1 MPNTNTNTYNT
12 TFSIREAAAYCGFS
26 VSTLNRLRNIQDFP
40 KALQIS
46 IRRIGFLKNEI
57 DEWLRTRK
65 RSIVGDLSEHREKIR
80 CPQTPQHL
88 EQIRQEHIRAK
99 LAS

>member
-1 MPNTNTNTYNT
+1 MIYTKKEM
-12 TFSIREAAAYCGFS
+12 FSIREAAAYCGFS

-40 KALQIS
+40 KALNIS
-46 IRRIGFLKNEI
+46 IRRIGFLRNEI

-88 EQIRQEHIRAK
+88 EQIRQKHIRAK
-99 LAS
+99 LAL

>member
-1 MPNTNTNTYNT
+1 MIYTKKEM
-12 TFSIREAAAYCGFS
+12 FSIREAAAYCGFS

-40 KALQIS
+40 KALNIS
-46 IRRIGFLKNEI
+46 IRRIGFLRNEI

-80 CPQTPQHL
+80 CPQTPHDL
-88 EQIRQEHIRAK
+88 EQIRQKHIRAK

>member
-1 MPNTNTNTYNT
+1 MIYTKKEM
-12 TFSIREAAAYCGFS
+12 FSIREAAAYCGFS

-40 KALQIS
+40 KALNIS
-46 IRRIGFLKNEI
+46 IRRIGFLRNEI

>member
-1 MPNTNTNTYNT
+1 MIYTKKEM
-12 TFSIREAAAYCGFS
+12 FSIREAAAYCGFS

-40 KALQIS
+40 KALNIS
-46 IRRIGFLKNEI
+46 IRRIGFLRNEI

-80 CPQTPQHL
+80 CPQTPQDL
-88 EQIRQEHIRAK
+88 EQIRQKHIQAK

>member
-1 MPNTNTNTYNT
+1 MVYTKKEM
-12 TFSIREAAAYCGFS
+12 FSIREAAAYCGFS

-40 KALQIS
+40 KALNIS

>member
-1 MPNTNTNTYNT
+1 MIYTKKEM
-12 TFSIREAAAYCGFS
+12 FSIREAAAYCGFS

-40 KALQIS
+40 KALNIN

>member
-1 MPNTNTNTYNT
+1 MIYTKKEM
-12 TFSIREAAAYCGFS
+12 FSIREAAAYCGFS

-40 KALQIS
+40 KALNIS
-46 IRRIGFLKNEI
+46 IRRIGFLRNEI

-65 RSIVGDLSEHREKIR
+65 RSIVGDLSEHRKKIR
-80 CPQTPQHL
+80 CPQTPQDL
-88 EQIRQEHIRAK
+88 EQIRQKHIRAK

>member
-1 MPNTNTNTYNT
+1 MIYTRKEM
-12 TFSIREAAAYCGFS
+12 FSIREAAAYCGFS

-40 KALQIS
+40 KALNIS
-46 IRRIGFLKNEI
+46 IRRIGFLRNEI

-80 CPQTPQHL
+80 CPQTPQDL
-88 EQIRQEHIRAK
+88 EQIRQKHIQAK

>member
-46 IRRIGFLKNEI
+46 IRRIGFLKDEI
-57 DEWLRTRK
+57 DEWLRT
-65 RSIVGDLSEHREKIR
+65 
-80 CPQTPQHL
+80 
-88 EQIRQEHIRAK
+88 
-99 LAS
+99 

>member
-1 MPNTNTNTYNT
+1 MFNTSNKILCLSATA
-12 TFSIREAAAYCGFS
+12 EYCGFS
-26 VSTLNRLRNIQDFP
+26 VSTLNRLRIIQDFP
-40 KALQIS
+40 KAIQIS
-46 IRRIGFLKNEI
+46 ERRIGFLKDEI

-80 CPQTPQHL
+80 CPQTPQDL
-88 EQIRQEHIRAK
+88 EQIRQKHIQAK

>member
-1 MPNTNTNTYNT
+1 MIYTKKEM
-12 TFSIREAAAYCGFS
+12 FSIREAAAYCGFS

-40 KALQIS
+40 KALNIS
-46 IRRIGFLKNEI
+46 IRRIGFLRNEI

-80 CPQTPQHL
+80 CPQTPQDL
-88 EQIRQEHIRAK
+88 EQIRQKHIQAK
-99 LAS
+99 LAL

>member
-1 MPNTNTNTYNT
+1 MIYTRKEM
-12 TFSIREAAAYCGFS
+12 FSIREAAAYCGFS

-65 RSIVGDLSEHREKIR
+65 RSIVGNLSEHREKIR